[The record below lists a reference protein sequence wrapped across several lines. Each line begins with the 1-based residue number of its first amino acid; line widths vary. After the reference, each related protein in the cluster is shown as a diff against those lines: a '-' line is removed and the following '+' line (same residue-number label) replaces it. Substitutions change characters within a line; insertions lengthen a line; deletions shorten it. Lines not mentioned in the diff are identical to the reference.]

1 MVEPRAYYEE
11 LKRKE
16 DLR

>member
-1 MVEPRAYYEE
+1 MTE

-16 DLR
+16 VQE